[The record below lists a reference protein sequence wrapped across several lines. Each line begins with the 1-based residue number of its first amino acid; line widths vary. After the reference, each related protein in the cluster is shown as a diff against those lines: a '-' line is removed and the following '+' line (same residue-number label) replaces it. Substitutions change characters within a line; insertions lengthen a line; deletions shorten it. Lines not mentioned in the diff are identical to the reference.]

1 MDAQFLCAICHH
13 PVAKSSR
20 RPSAHFLPR
29 CMRVEPHG
37 SKLSP
42 SATDNPDGK
51 GLDFHFEDRQY
62 CAIGNCSKLLW
73 DAVGVADQPDYWNAY
88 STNLFTARAC
98 DIIRT
103 HHSAAD
109 GAGLF
114 LYLAYLLHSM
124 ILLAADQ
131 FCIGILHCLT
141 ADKGECCAEQVPGG
155 ARAAPEPRT
164 LLRPIQ
170 RNDC

>member
-1 MDAQFLCAICHH
+1 MDTQLLCANH
-13 PVAKSSR
+13 PVAKSSCC
-20 RPSAHFLPR
+20 PSARSFPASP
-29 CMRVEPHG
+29 RVEPYG

-42 SATDNPDGK
+42 GVIENPDGN

-103 HHSAAD
+103 HHSTAD

-114 LYLAYLLHSM
+114 LYLAYLLRSV
-124 ILLAADQ
+124 IS
-131 FCIGILHCLT
+131 
-141 ADKGECCAEQVPGG
+141 
-155 ARAAPEPRT
+155 
-164 LLRPIQ
+164 
-170 RNDC
+170 